1 MARAPLDECGAE
13 SLFQCHEL
21 AADGCQRQTQ
31 LAASRRQVACIR
43 NLHEHAHRREFIH
56 GPIIA
61 KNGKMIHQISG
72 YSPSPGD
79 SILSS
84 LEDDTEERA
93 MKICVFGAGAIGGYM
108 AGEVGLAG
116 PEVCAISRRGHPSA
130 LRNHGLTLIAEGQ
143 TRPVNL
149 PASDDPMAFGPQDV
163 VICALKA
170 QQAHASAAA
179 FAPLLGPRTAVLTA
193 MNGIPWWYFYK
204 ERGPL
209 DGRPLESV
217 DRGAAQWN
225 AIGPERAIGCVV
237 DPACEVVAPGV
248 IEHRLFKRFTIGE
261 PDGSTSE
268 RIVALRDALVS
279 AGFDAPIRDTIRW
292 SIWLKLWGN
301 VCFNPISALTLA
313 TLDRVTSEP
322 GLRALC
328 KSMMAEAQAITTS
341 LGLAIPEQMMERRL
355 NAAGSVFGHK
365 ISMLQDLERG
375 RSLEID
381 ALVTAVREIGRLVKV
396 ATPTIDAALALV
408 QERGRQAGL
417 YGNDAQR

>member
-1 MARAPLDECGAE
+1 
-13 SLFQCHEL
+13 
-21 AADGCQRQTQ
+21 
-31 LAASRRQVACIR
+31 
-43 NLHEHAHRREFIH
+43 
-56 GPIIA
+56 
-61 KNGKMIHQISG
+61 
-72 YSPSPGD
+72 
-79 SILSS
+79 
-84 LEDDTEERA
+84 

-108 AGEVGLAG
+108 AGELALAG
-116 PEVCAISRRGHPSA
+116 HEVCAIARGAHLAAIRS
-130 LRNHGLTLIAEGQ
+130 HGLKLIVEGQ
-143 TRPVNL
+143 TRTVDL
-149 PASDDPMAFGPQDV
+149 PASDDPAAFGPQDV

-170 QQAHASAAA
+170 QQAHASAGA

-209 DGRPLESV
+209 DGHHLESV
-217 DRGAAQWN
+217 DPGAAQWN

-261 PDGSTSE
+261 PDGSTSD

-341 LGLAIPEQMMERRL
+341 LGLSHSRTNDGEATERSR
-355 NAAGSVFGHK
+355 F
-365 ISMLQDLERG
+365 RR
-375 RSLEID
+375 RSQNF
-381 ALVTAVREIGRLVKV
+381 
-396 ATPTIDAALALV
+396 DAARSRTRPTPRDRCTRHRRPGNRPPR
-408 QERGRQAGL
+408 QGRNTNDRRGACVGTGTWPAGWTLRQ
-417 YGNDAQR
+417 